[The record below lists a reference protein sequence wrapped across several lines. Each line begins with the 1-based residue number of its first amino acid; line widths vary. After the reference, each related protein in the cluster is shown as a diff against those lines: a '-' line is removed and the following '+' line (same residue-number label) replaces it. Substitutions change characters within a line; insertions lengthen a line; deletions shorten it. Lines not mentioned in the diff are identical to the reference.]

1 MDAHSPAG
9 DSAFGVSDLVGNVWQ
24 YTASEFYDAHTRAVL
39 LRGSSYYRPY
49 TGTAYPS
56 YPQYL
61 NWYFP
66 AALELNKHAKYF
78 LMDDAYERAGTIGF
92 RCVKDAD
99 EGEGGKRG
107 QGPPYYYAEV

>member
-1 MDAHSPAG
+1 M
-9 DSAFGVSDLVGNVWQ
+9 
-24 YTASEFYDAHTRAVL
+24 
-39 LRGSSYYRPY
+39 
-49 TGTAYPS
+49 
-56 YPQYL
+56 